1 MTCLR
6 QEATQPI
13 ARIKLSMKNRLL
25 MLFLISI
32 IIALAAC
39 NVATAKKESAGQ
51 SGSASSQPQSTTTTE
66 GGRVIKQYNAPPSI
80 SIDTNAKYTAK
91 MKTNKGTITIELFAK
106 DAPKTVNNFVFLAK
120 DGYYENVKFHRII
133 KGFMIQGGDPTGTGA
148 GGPGYK
154 FEDEPVTKDYSPGTI
169 AMANAGPNTNGSQ
182 FFIMDAKTD
191 LPKNYTIF
199 GQVTEGIDV
208 VHTIANT
215 PVTAGRSG
223 ERSTPSENIV
233 IESIEIT
240 EQK

>member
-1 MTCLR
+1 
-6 QEATQPI
+6 
-13 ARIKLSMKNRLL
+13 MKNKLL
-25 MLFLISI
+25 MLSLIGI
-32 IIALAAC
+32 IIAITAC
-39 NVATAKKESAGQ
+39 NTATAKKENPGQ
-51 SGSASSQPQSTTTTE
+51 TGSGPSQPQSSTTPE
-66 GGRVIKQYNAPPSI
+66 GGRVIKQYNTPPAM
-80 SIDTNAKYTAK
+80 SIDANAKYTAK
-91 MKTNKGTITIELFAK
+91 MKTNKGTITIELFPK

-154 FEDEPVTKDYSPGTI
+154 FEDEPVTRDYTPGTI

-182 FFIMDAKTD
+182 FFIMDGQTS

-199 GQVTEGIDV
+199 GQVVDGIDV

-223 ERSTPSENIV
+223 ERSTPTENVVIENIEV
-233 IESIEIT
+233 T